1 MKKIFRKKHFL
12 CTFKSHH
19 GSITENT
26 NFLSG
31 LGAELQNA
39 PCENKKLNYSTIKR
53 NFKII
58 LGFCTP
64 SGQHK
69 STGKNPKSLPSLEV
83 KLCLGT
89 HGKGKT
95 ENGKQKSDGRRQK
108 AALRTK
114 YVEPLKNYDFFYDK
128 CLKWYQKKCWSLD

>member
-89 HGKGKT
+89 HGKRKT
-95 ENGKQKSDGRRQK
+95 EIGKRKTEKWRKEAKSGSSYEVRG
-108 AALRTK
+108 AA
-114 YVEPLKNYDFFYDK
+114 KNYRINLML
-128 CLKWYQKKCWSLD
+128 LKVQFQPEI